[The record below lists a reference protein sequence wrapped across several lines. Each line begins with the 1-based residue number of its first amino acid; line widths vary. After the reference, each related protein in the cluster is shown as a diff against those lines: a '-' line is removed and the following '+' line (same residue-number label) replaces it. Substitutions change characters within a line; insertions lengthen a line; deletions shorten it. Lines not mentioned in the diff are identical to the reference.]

1 MVVTAEIPQPSP
13 GNFLF
18 SSESVNEGH
27 PDKLCDQ
34 VSDAVLDACL
44 AQDPS
49 SRVACESCCKNNMVM
64 VFGEITTSAKVDY
77 EQVVRDVCKNIG
89 YDSIEKGLD
98 YRTVEIINRLDKQSP
113 EISGAVGGVNGSKA
127 IEEIG
132 AGDQGIMF
140 GYASDETPELM
151 PLTHALAT
159 KLGWQL
165 TEVRKNGTL
174 SWPRPDGK
182 TQVTVEYQKADNGQL
197 VPVRVHT
204 ILIST
209 QHSPDVSNDQIQ
221 KDLIEHV
228 IKPVVPA
235 KYLDENT
242 IYHINPSGA
251 FTIGGPYGDAGLTG
265 RKIIIDTYGGWG
277 AHGGGA
283 FSGKD
288 TTKVDRSAAYAARWA
303 AKSLVANGF
312 CHRVLVQ
319 LAYAIGVAQPLSIH
333 VDTYGSVTEGYT
345 DTDLR
350 NIVVRNFDFRPGC
363 IQRDLDLKKPQF
375 TALAAY
381 GHMGRTDLNPKWEEV
396 KDLSHEKK
404 H

>member
-1 MVVTAEIPQPSP
+1 MVLTPEIPQPSP

-44 AQDPS
+44 ATDPN

-64 VFGEITTSAKVDY
+64 VFGEITTNAKVDY

-113 EISGAVGGVNGSKA
+113 EISGAVGGVNGAKA

-151 PLTHALAT
+151 PLTHSLAT
-159 KLGWQL
+159 RLGHRL
-165 TEVRKNGTL
+165 TEVRKDGTVP
-174 SWPRPDGK
+174 WARPDGK
-182 TQVTVEYQKADNGQL
+182 TQVTVEYSKAPSGQL

-204 ILIST
+204 VLIST
-209 QHSPDVSNDQIQ
+209 QHSPDVTNEQIR
-221 KDLIEHV
+221 KDLMEHV
-228 IKPVVPA
+228 IKPIVPA

-265 RKIIIDTYGGWG
+265 RYVTI
-277 AHGGGA
+277 
-283 FSGKD
+283 
-288 TTKVDRSAAYAARWA
+288 
-303 AKSLVANGF
+303 
-312 CHRVLVQ
+312 
-319 LAYAIGVAQPLSIH
+319 LSMI
-333 VDTYGSVTEGYT
+333 TI
-345 DTDLR
+345 L
-350 NIVVRNFDFRPGC
+350 
-363 IQRDLDLKKPQF
+363 
-375 TALAAY
+375 
-381 GHMGRTDLNPKWEEV
+381 
-396 KDLSHEKK
+396 
-404 H
+404 